1 MGGVLTSLAGIILLF
16 FVPLISLFALPVGV
30 FLLVM
35 SIFVVKST
43 KDAATNTKKL
53 LKLLTTDKHKS
64 KADELRAL
72 YDEYVRFELLCAAF
86 EKDEEHRKIRAVET
100 ERLALAADEF
110 LSRYKTQSEH
120 PFDEILG
127 YLNERSA
134 ILSSLSELSEI
145 PNFDYSSED
154 TRGAQTESPKSVF
167 EAIVKEQSRLE
178 GEREHARRRMLTLE
192 GELQREDF
200 IICAVEENKERLDL
214 YTKNLFYIQKS
225 KEFLETARDN
235 MTAKYLGKAKSAFEG
250 YMAQL
255 SQNTGE
261 YMLDTSFEISKNE
274 YGTLKKSEAYSL
286 GIRNMQHLAIRLA
299 IIDALYENESPFI
312 ILDDPLISF
321 DDERAALAAELLRK
335 LSKRRQIIYFTCSA
349 SRGIG

>member
-1 MGGVLTSLAGIILLF
+1 
-16 FVPLISLFALPVGV
+16 
-30 FLLVM
+30 M

-53 LKLLTTDKHKS
+53 LKLLPTDKHKS

-154 TRGAQTESPKSVF
+154 TRGTQTESPKSVF

-349 SRGIG
+349 SRSIG